1 MFVSGF
7 TFIRNAVRFDFP
19 VVEAIGSVLPL
30 CDEFVV
36 AVGKSD
42 DGTLELIQ
50 QIGSP
55 KIRIVETVW
64 DESLRDGGA
73 VYAHETNKALRAI
86 SPQANWAFYVQGDE
100 VLHQKYLPT
109 IKIAMENWQND
120 PNIDGLL
127 LDYLH
132 FYGSY
137 DYLGDS
143 PAWYRREIRII
154 KNDPTIYS
162 YRDAQGFRKGQNQKL
177 RVKPTDAQMYHY
189 GWVKDPR
196 VMQNKQRAVNK
207 YWDNA
212 TEAQKADIVAFDY
225 SGIDSLAKFEGT
237 HPQIMQ
243 ARIAQKNWQFTH
255 DITQKKL
262 TLRYRLNMWI
272 EQLTGWR
279 IGEYRNYKI
288 T

>member
-100 VLHQKYLPT
+100 VLHQKYLNT
-109 IKIAMENWQND
+109 IKTAMENWQND

-177 RVKPTDAQMYHY
+177 RVKPIDAQMYHY

>member
-64 DESLRDGGA
+64 DESLCDGGA

-100 VLHQKYLPT
+100 VLHQKYLNT
-109 IKIAMENWQND
+109 IKTAMEKWQND

-154 KNDPTIYS
+154 KNNPTIYS

-177 RVKPTDAQMYHY
+177 RVKPIDAQMYHY

-207 YWDNA
+207 YWNNA

>member
-100 VLHQKYLPT
+100 VLHQKYLNT
-109 IKIAMENWQND
+109 IKTAMENWQND

-177 RVKPTDAQMYHY
+177 RVKPIDAQMYHY

-207 YWDNA
+207 YWNNA